1 MTRIVHFLCLISAVS
16 CSVLSGAESTAKEST
31 YVPTNVFEMWD
42 DLEVSVWARPPLLS
56 NPTNMDID
64 AKGRI
69 WVAEGVNYRVQHL
82 RQKGERIM
90 VLEDSNG
97 DGTADKSH
105 VFVQDKELR
114 SPLGISVIGNRI
126 LVAQP
131 TNMILYTDVDG
142 DTKFDPKIDK
152 RENFLTDF
160 NGYNHDHS
168 LHSITVG
175 PGGQWYFNIGNTGG
189 GHIAD
194 KSGRSFTIGS

>member
-56 NPTNMDID
+56 NPTNMDIN

-69 WVAEGVNYRVQHL
+69 WVAEGVNYCVQHL
-82 RQKGERIM
+82 RPKGDRIM

-131 TNMILYTDVDG
+131 PNMILYTDVDS

-152 RENFLTDF
+152 RENFLTGF

-168 LHSITVG
+168 LHSITAG